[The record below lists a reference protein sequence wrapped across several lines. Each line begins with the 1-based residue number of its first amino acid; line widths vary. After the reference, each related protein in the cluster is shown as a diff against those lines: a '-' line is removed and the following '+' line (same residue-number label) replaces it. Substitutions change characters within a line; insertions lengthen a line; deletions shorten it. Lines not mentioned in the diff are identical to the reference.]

1 MRTLPP
7 LYAHRLG
14 RDAGPDSSPA
24 ALAVTLAAGADGL
37 ETDVCLTA
45 DAELALLHDPLLEL
59 GTTAS
64 GWAHRTTWEALRDAR
79 LRDRHGVATDQRPMR
94 LDDLLDATPPGLSL
108 QLDVKTHGN
117 PELALATV
125 DAIDARVVPGHRD
138 RVEVLSFHAAACAR
152 AARLGLR
159 ARLIVW
165 ADYEPEALTA
175 WARNAGI
182 TGVCVEHFL
191 LHVDLVRVLRAG
203 GLSVTTGTVND
214 ATLARRVARLG
225 VDAITTDRPAGLR
238 AEAGGSGPG
247 AQHGDDPRVTVDFRA
262 VDELHVAEADDR
274 RDAA

>member
-24 ALAVTLAAGADGL
+24 ALAATLAAGADGL

-45 DAELALLHDPLLEL
+45 DAELALLHDPLLQL
-59 GTTAS
+59 GTTAV
-64 GWAHRTTWEALRDAR
+64 GWAHRTTWEALRDAQAAR
-79 LRDRHGVATDQRPMR
+79 PPRSADRPGPDA
-94 LDDLLDATPPGLSL
+94 LDNLLDAAPPGLPL
-108 QLDVKTHGN
+108 QLDVKTQGD
-117 PELALATV
+117 PDLAVATV
-125 DAIDARVVPGHRD
+125 DAIDARVVPVHRD
-138 RVEVLSFHAAACAR
+138 RIEVLSFHAGACTR
-152 AARLGLR
+152 AAGLGLR

-165 ADYEPEALTA
+165 ADYVPQALTA
-175 WARNAGI
+175 WARGVGI
-182 TGVCVEHFL
+182 GGVCVEHFL
-191 LHVDLVRVLRAG
+191 LHPELVGALRAG

-238 AEAGGSGPG
+238 ADVRRSGLG
-247 AQHGDDPRVTVDFRA
+247 AQHRDDPGVTVDLGA
-262 VDELHVAEADDR
+262 VDELDVAEAHHR

>member
-24 ALAVTLAAGADGL
+24 ALAATLAAGADGL

-59 GTTAS
+59 GTTAT

-79 LRDRHGVATDQRPMR
+79 LRDGHGRPTDQRPMR
-94 LDDLLDATPPGLSL
+94 LGDLLDAAPPGLAL
-108 QLDVKTHGN
+108 QLDVKTHGD

-125 DAIDARVVPGHRD
+125 DAIDACVVPAHRD

-152 AARLGLR
+152 APRLGLH

-165 ADYEPEALTA
+165 ADYVPEALTA
-175 WARNAGI
+175 WARATGI
-182 TGVCVEHFL
+182 AGVCVEHFL
-191 LHVDLVRVLRAG
+191 LHAELVGVLRAG

-238 AEAGGSGPG
+238 ADVAG
-247 AQHGDDPRVTVDFRA
+247 AQ
-262 VDELHVAEADDR
+262 
-274 RDAA
+274 AAARSTAMIRG

>member
-1 MRTLPP
+1 VRTLPP

-24 ALAVTLAAGADGL
+24 ALAATLAAGADGL

-59 GTTAS
+59 GTTAV

-79 LRDRHGVATDQRPMR
+79 LRDRYGAPTDQRPLR
-94 LDDLLDATPPGLSL
+94 LDDLLDAAPPDLPL

-117 PELALATV
+117 PDLAVATV
-125 DAIDARVVPGHRD
+125 DAIDARVVPAHRD
-138 RVEVLSFHAAACAR
+138 RVEVLSFHAGACAR

-165 ADYEPEALTA
+165 ADYVPEALTL
-175 WARNAGI
+175 WARGVGI
-182 TGVCVEHFL
+182 AGVCVEHFL
-191 LHVDLVRVLRAG
+191 LHAELVGVLRAG

-238 AEAGGSGPG
+238 AELLGSAFG
-247 AQHGDDPRVTVDFRA
+247 AQHRDDPRMAVDLGA
-262 VDELHVAEADDR
+262 VDELDVAEAHHR